1 MKDGKE
7 IMRKF
12 CWICTAFLLLSNLW
26 AESNLVS
33 VKKGGEGGR
42 TWAVLYFDQDP
53 AWSGVSQLQE
63 NKLSL
68 YFSGNVGELN
78 GSSLSLDPV
87 KDRRVTI
94 NQISRSPAVFCVDII
109 SEGNL
114 PLVILKNESHVIIA
128 LNDIR
133 LLDEKLSESVL
144 DASVL
149 PSSLVSVAP
158 IIQNNQVLTTLQ
170 FDGLYQWKGYVRPSN
185 KSAALLIQGAQLSNI
200 DNQYQFTESA
210 LQDIR
215 IVTDRDKP
223 YVMRI
228 VLFFNQFTHFTLVNR
243 PQSFIIQTP
252 YSDKSSQQIVQTET
266 TAQPVFIDQRDVAAE
281 PVSPSEFPRED
292 IDREMVDDMVQG
304 ERQPEIESE
313 PVSTLVSEDDAISS
327 DESSDWTMLSDK
339 MASIV
344 EEIES
349 ENARQADRA
358 ASASQTENLS
368 GAGQEEVSLIP
379 WDREVTFRFS
389 GTPIKDVLRLIATSN
404 NLNIIIGE
412 GVTGEVTMN
421 LEGVTL
427 KQALEKVV
435 YMQDCEFIVD
445 ENIIIVKPMN
455 VKYLGGM
462 TTKVYRLK
470 YADAKNVAVIIRRI
484 VTNDTLV
491 QIFYPEFLVFQ
502 NEEKISEYELQGGMG
517 GMGGMGGT
525 SGGGGTAM
533 EAGMNRMINNPEAIQ
548 GIRRSSVLVVTDRP
562 DKIREVDKVIAELDQ
577 MPVQFIIESRLVELR
592 PSYNEELGIDWEGAL
607 SLMWNKNQ
615 VSDIDPGL
623 HIQEGNYFGIDW
635 ELQTGELTPAQYFAV
650 LDFLKEKTDSELK
663 LNPRILAMNNEES
676 SISVGTTVP
685 IPRIQSGGVANLDR
699 IEIEY
704 KEINIQLNVAPHLGE
719 NGDITM
725 YVNPVVEEI
734 TDWVDVAD
742 SRVPVTTKQ
751 SVNSIVTVKNGN
763 TVVIGGLIKKQQY
776 QLTRKIWFLGDLP
789 LIGKLFQ
796 HDAVEDKVTEL
807 MIFITPKIVEMG

>member
-1 MKDGKE
+1 MKNGKE
-7 IMRKF
+7 MMRTI
-12 CWICTAFLLLSNLW
+12 CWICAAFLLLSNLR

-53 AWSGVSQLQE
+53 VWSGVSQLQE
-63 NKLSL
+63 NKLTL
-68 YFSGNVGELN
+68 YFSGSAGELN
-78 GSSLSLDPV
+78 GFSLSLDPI
-87 KDRRVTI
+87 KDRRVTV
-94 NQISRSPAVFCVDII
+94 NQISQSPAVFGVDVMC
-109 SEGNL
+109 EGNL
-114 PLVILKNESHVIIA
+114 PLVVLKNEGHMIVA

-133 LLDEKLSESVL
+133 ILNEELSESGL
-144 DASVL
+144 DASVA
-149 PSSLVSVAP
+149 SSELVSVVPA
-158 IIQNNQVLTTLQ
+158 IQENQVLTTLQ
-170 FDGLYQWKGYVRPSN
+170 FDGFYQWKGYVRPSN
-185 KSAALLIQGAQLSNI
+185 KSAALLIQGAQLSDI
-200 DNQYQFTESA
+200 DNQYQFTESD

-215 IVTDRDKP
+215 IVTDSEKP
-223 YVMRI
+223 YAMRI
-228 VLFFNQFTHFTLVNR
+228 VFFFSQIARFTLVNK
-243 PQSFIIQTP
+243 PQGFIIQTH
-252 YSDKSSQQIVQTET
+252 YTGDRGSQQIVQTEAT
-266 TAQPVFIDQRDVAAE
+266 SQPVFVDQRNMTVEALPLE
-281 PVSPSEFPRED
+281 SNQEESTQ
-292 IDREMVDDMVQG
+292 EMADDMMQG
-304 ERQPEIESE
+304 REPQESESE
-313 PVSTLVSEDDAISS
+313 PVLTLGSKETVASVDETEDWTALS
-327 DESSDWTMLSDK
+327 DE
-339 MASIV
+339 MASII
-344 EEIES
+344 EEIER
-349 ENARQADRA
+349 ENMRA
-358 ASASQTENLS
+358 AEENTRSGQIDELS
-368 GAGQEEVSLIP
+368 SVIEEEVNLIP
-379 WDREVTFRFS
+379 WDREVSFRFS

-462 TTKVYRLK
+462 ITKVYRLK
-470 YADAKNVAVIIRRI
+470 YADAKNIAVIVRRM

-491 QIFYPEFLVFQ
+491 QVFYPEFLVFQ
-502 NEEKISEYELQGGMG
+502 DEEKISAYATQGGGSMG
-517 GMGGMGGT
+517 GAVG
-525 SGGGGTAM
+525 GGGGTASM
-533 EAGMNRMINNPEAIQ
+533 EAGMNRMTNNPEAIQ
-548 GIRRSSVLVVTDRP
+548 GIRRSSILVVTDRP

-607 SLMWNKNQ
+607 SLMWNKNKI
-615 VSDIDPGL
+615 SDLDPGL
-623 HIQEGNYFGIDW
+623 HIQEGSYFGMDW

-685 IPRIQSGGVANLDR
+685 IPTIQSGGVANTDR

-719 NGDITM
+719 NSEITM

-763 TVVIGGLIKKQQY
+763 TIVIGGLIKKQQY
-776 QLTRKIWFLGDLP
+776 QLSRKIWFLGDLP

-796 HDAVEDKVTEL
+796 HDTVEDKVTEL

>member
-1 MKDGKE
+1 MKNGKE
-7 IMRKF
+7 MMKTV
-12 CWICTAFLLLSNLW
+12 CWICAAFLLLSNLW
-26 AESNLVS
+26 ADSNLVS

-53 AWSGVSQLQE
+53 VWSGVSQLRE
-63 NKLSL
+63 NRLSL
-68 YFSGNVGELN
+68 YFLGSAGELN
-78 GSSLSLDPV
+78 GSILSLDPV
-87 KDRRVTI
+87 KERRVAI
-94 NQISRSPAVFCVDII
+94 NQVSQNPAVFGVDVIC
-109 SEGNL
+109 EGNL
-114 PLVILKNESHVIIA
+114 PLVVLKNEGHMIIA

-133 LLDEKLSESVL
+133 ILDEKLSESV
-144 DASVL
+144 DVSMAS
-149 PSSLVSVAP
+149 SKLVSVVPA
-158 IIQNNQVLTTLQ
+158 IQNSQVLTTFQ

-185 KSAALLIQGAQLSNI
+185 KSAALLVQGAQLSNI
-200 DNQYQFTESA
+200 DNQYHFTESG

-215 IVTDRDKP
+215 IIADSDWSNE
-223 YVMRI
+223 MRI
-228 VLFFNQFTHFTLVNR
+228 VLFFNQFTQFTLVNE
-243 PQSFIIQTP
+243 PQSFVIYTP
-252 YSDKSSQQIVQTET
+252 YTGEQRDMQIVQTET
-266 TAQPVFIDQRDVAAE
+266 TSQPVFVDQQTEVVEPLPLESIHEETVREMLDEIVQDEREQEGEDE
-281 PVSPSEFPRED
+281 PVLALDSEED
-292 IDREMVDDMVQG
+292 I
-304 ERQPEIESE
+304 
-313 PVSTLVSEDDAISS
+313 TTS
-327 DESSDWTMLSDK
+327 DESEDWTALSEE
-339 MASIV
+339 MTAIV
-344 EEIES
+344 EQVER
-349 ENARQADRA
+349 ENLRA
-358 ASASQTENLS
+358 ADEATPPSQIETLSNLD
-368 GAGQEEVSLIP
+368 QMEVSLIP
-379 WDREVTFRFS
+379 WDREVSFRFS

-470 YADAKNVAVIIRRI
+470 YADAKNVAVIVRRI

-491 QIFYPEFLVFQ
+491 QVFYPEFLVFQ
-502 NEEKISEYELQGGMG
+502 NEEKISAYEVQGGMG
-517 GMGGMGGT
+517 GAGGMGGT
-525 SGGGGTAM
+525 SGGTGNAM
-533 EAGMNRMINNPEAIQ
+533 EAGMNRMMNNPEAIQ

-623 HIQEGNYFGIDW
+623 HIQEGNYFGMDW
-635 ELQTGELTPAQYFAV
+635 QLQTGELTPAQYFAV

-685 IPRIQSGGVANLDR
+685 IPTIQSGGVANTDR
-699 IEIEY
+699 IEIDY

-719 NGDITM
+719 NGEITM

-796 HDAVEDKVTEL
+796 HDTVEDKVTEL